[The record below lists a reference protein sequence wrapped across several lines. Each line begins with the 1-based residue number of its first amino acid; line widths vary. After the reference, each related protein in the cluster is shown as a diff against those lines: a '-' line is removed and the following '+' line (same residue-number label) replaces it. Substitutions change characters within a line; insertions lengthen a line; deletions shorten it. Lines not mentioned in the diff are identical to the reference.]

1 MTVEYLYDKES
12 RVIHVHSGEI
22 LSLGSMQEYFH
33 KIIIDNS
40 IESDFVEVIHFDEV
54 REFNYSSSEAL
65 LITALIKKLLDNKND
80 KGAVIIAKSDHQYAM
95 ARMLSTFL
103 DDYFPVSIV
112 RSENKVKLE
121 IDKLHG

>member
-12 RVIHVHSGEI
+12 RVIHVHPGKY
-22 LSLGSMQEYFH
+22 LSLKSMQEYFN
-33 KIIIDNS
+33 KIIIDNN
-40 IESDFVEVIHFDEV
+40 IEPDFVKAVYFDKV
-54 REFNYSSSEAL
+54 KEFNYSSTEAL

-80 KGAVIIAKSDHQYAM
+80 KGTVIIAKSDHQYAM

-103 DDYFPVSIV
+103 DDFFPVSIV